1 MEKPAR
7 ANAQS
12 AVKLSLIISAYNQR
26 ESLDK
31 IFRALAQQEKS
42 PDEILIAD
50 DGSDDGTEELIERW
64 KSKISTSIQH
74 LWHPHRGFLKT
85 TILNRA
91 VAMASG
97 DYIVFLDGD
106 CVPHR
111 KFIADHAALAERGFW
126 VQGRRCFVRE
136 PFVGEF
142 IPGATPVLQWAL
154 RGRIARRAKSI
165 RLPFP
170 IIRRDRGQ
178 RGILGCN
185 MAYWREDIFAVNG
198 FDESYQG
205 RGMGADSDL
214 GSRVYNLGR
223 WRKFVYG
230 RALVYHLDHPIAPRP
245 HFDANKARLDEVL
258 HSGKIRAEKGLD
270 QYVKEPVGVV

>member
-1 MEKPAR
+1 VEKPAR
-7 ANAQS
+7 ANQKS

-26 ESLDK
+26 DSLEK
-31 IFRALAQQEKS
+31 IFRGLALQKNL

-50 DGSDDGTEELIERW
+50 DGSSDGTQGLIENWRN
-64 KSKISTSIQH
+64 KFTPPVQH
-74 LWHPHRGFLKT
+74 LWHPDNGFLKT
-85 TILNRA
+85 TILNKA
-91 VAMASG
+91 VAAATG
-97 DYIVFLDGD
+97 EYIVFLDGD

-111 KFIADHAALAERGFW
+111 KFIGDHRTLAERGFW

-136 PFVGEF
+136 PFVADF
-142 IPGATPVLQWAL
+142 VPGATPIVKWAL
-154 RGRIARRAKSI
+154 QGRIARPAKSV

-185 MAYWREDIFAVNG
+185 MAFWRDDIVAVNG

-223 WRKFVYG
+223 LRKFVYG
-230 RALVYHLDHPIAPRP
+230 RALVFHLDHPIAPRP
-245 HFDANKARLDEVL
+245 HFDANKARLEEVL
-258 HSGKIRAEKGLD
+258 RSGKTRCEQGLEQREK
-270 QYVKEPVGVV
+270 VAKEA